1 MQCKAQKSSIYGT
14 NWEQAVSDQVNSDE
28 TSASSNADNVTV
40 VKKYANRRLYNTAS
54 SSYVT
59 LDDLSSMVK
68 AGEDFVV
75 RDAKSGD
82 DITRSVLTQIIFEEE
97 AKGHNLLPVNFLR
110 QLIGF
115 YGDSMQA
122 VVPSYLE
129 HAMGVFSQGQDNL
142 QEKVAS
148 AFGSADVMKMGEDL
162 AKQNMAMFQQAM
174 STMEMFNPAM
184 MQSAAKKPAAQAP
197 KDNAQTESSAG
208 APGDD
213 FDALKDQLSAM
224 QRQLDALAK
233 KDT

>member
-1 MQCKAQKSSIYGT
+1 VS
-14 NWEQAVSDQVNSDE
+14 EQTNSD
-28 TSASSNADNVTV
+28 DDVTV
-40 VKKYANRRLYNTAS
+40 IKKYANRRLYNTAS

-75 RDAKSGD
+75 RDAKSGE

-97 AKGHNLLPVNFLR
+97 AKGHNLLPINFLR

-122 VVPSYLE
+122 VVPSYLD
-129 HAMGVFSQGQDNL
+129 HAMSVFSQGQENL
-142 QEKVAS
+142 QEQVAS
-148 AFGSADVMKMGEDL
+148 AFGGADVIKMGEDM

-174 STMEMFNPAM
+174 SSMGSMGGMGAMFNPV
-184 MQSAAKKPAAQAP
+184 AATAPERKAEEPAAP
-197 KDNAQTESSAG
+197 EPEKSA
-208 APGDD
+208 DD

-233 KDT
+233 K